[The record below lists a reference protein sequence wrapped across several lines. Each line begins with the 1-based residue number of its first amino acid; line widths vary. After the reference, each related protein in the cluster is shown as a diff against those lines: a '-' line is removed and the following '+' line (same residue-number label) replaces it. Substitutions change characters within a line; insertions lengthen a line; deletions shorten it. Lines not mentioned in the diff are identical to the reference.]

1 MIFHFWRMNLF
12 CFWPWVARPCDVF
25 YKKCILLHMKCSN
38 VMYVF
43 RIISAISRQ
52 FQTPSHVASGTCLLL
67 CLLSMLK
74 LLHNGLRK
82 FMKFFNVKIPIM
94 DPITKMG
101 LLSIYL
107 LSCKY
112 LEKCQVNENQ
122 NKCSWRLFTPWCL
135 CYTNLGGFFS
145 WRGFFLLCHFWF
157 VTTTSFSTKTFPT
170 TFVTLF
176 KK

>member
-74 LLHNGLRK
+74 LLHSRFKYFIKFVCLFVCLGHLSSISFWNFTTISDTFTRLLWHVLVIVFVVHAKALTHNGIRC
-82 FMKFFNVKIPIM
+82 FMK
-94 DPITKMG
+94 
-101 LLSIYL
+101 LY
-107 LSCKY
+107 
-112 LEKCQVNENQ
+112 
-122 NKCSWRLFTPWCL
+122 
-135 CYTNLGGFFS
+135 
-145 WRGFFLLCHFWF
+145 HFWF
-157 VTTTSFSTKTFPT
+157 I
-170 TFVTLF
+170 
-176 KK
+176 